1 MGCLTFDPC
10 KKKKKNQSLQNLYF
24 KKVYD
29 PTLLMNCPI
38 YIYMANDDDVKL
50 ATCHPSGIHMPIKSF
65 YIFKNQIIYFLYLK
79 NQLILINYKIKK
91 VKQHIRGK
99 ILIKFPSNF
108 FLPLK

>member
-1 MGCLTFDPC
+1 MIPA
-10 KKKKKNQSLQNLYF
+10 KKKKKLNQSLQNLYF
-24 KKVYD
+24 KKVCD
-29 PTLLMNCPI
+29 PILLMNCPI
-38 YIYMANDDDVKL
+38 YIYIYMGDDDDVKL

-91 VKQHIRGK
+91 VKQHNKGK
-99 ILIKFPSNF
+99 ILIEFPSNF